1 MRSRVRRTLHSALE
15 PDALWREVLA
25 FAWLGDDVDV
35 DLRPGGSGSLVDDD
49 GSVRWLVID
58 EIGSSHVR
66 LRWRTAR
73 DGPSRVDLVV
83 VRDGDGARLEVT
95 EVTENAG
102 GARFDAAAKG
112 RRWEGRLQALAER
125 VATLLA
131 V

>member
-1 MRSRVRRTLHSALE
+1 MRSGVRRTLHSSLG

-35 DLRPGGSGSLVDDD
+35 DLRPGGSGSLLDDD

-58 EIGSSHVR
+58 EIGSSHLR

-95 EVTENAG
+95 EVTDVAG
-102 GARFDAAAKG
+102 GTRFDAAAKG
-112 RRWEGRLQALAER
+112 RRWEARLQALAER

>member
-1 MRSRVRRTLHSALE
+1 MRSRVRRTLHSALA

-25 FAWLGDDVDV
+25 FTWLGDDVDV
-35 DLRPGGSGSLVDDD
+35 DLRPGGSGSLLDDD

-58 EIGSSHVR
+58 EIGSSHLR

-102 GARFDAAAKG
+102 AARFEAAAKG